1 MNKRRK
7 KSYCFNC
14 NVSLGKEDNFCR
26 RCGQENHDKKVSF
39 IMLVNDFL
47 GDYFTFDSKVWK
59 SLKLLCF
66 SPGQLT
72 SLYSEGQIMNYIRP
86 IRLMLFLSLIYV
98 VCFSLYLDN
107 TDPLISNDGIHIG
120 NEKSAGATYAEV
132 ISKYKNI
139 DDYIEEEKSNES
151 TLNKILI
158 KGIYNLVGGNK
169 NVFNEGLKKTSNLMF
184 FLLPLLGL
192 VFKWSFWRSEMF
204 YVEHFVHV
212 LHLYSFF
219 FAVAIIGL
227 LFSWLFSVPFYVF
240 LLVLLSFYIYLFV
253 SFKKVYNRSKII
265 TFFKV
270 ITTTLIFLVMLSVGF
285 IASLII
291 TISIS

>member
-14 NVSLGKEDNFCR
+14 KTSLGTGDNFCR
-26 RCGQENHDKKVSF
+26 SCGQENHDKTVSF
-39 IMLVNDFL
+39 KMLVNDFL
-47 GDYFTFDSKVWK
+47 GDYFTFDSKVWE
-59 SLKLLCF
+59 SLKLLCLF
-66 SPGQLT
+66 PGQLT
-72 SLYSEGQIMNYIRP
+72 LYYSEGKITSYIRP
-86 IRLMLFLSLIYV
+86 IRLMLFMSLLYV

-107 TDPLISNDGIHIG
+107 IEPMISNEDIHVG
-120 NEKSAGATYAEV
+120 NENSAQKTYSDV
-132 ISKYKNI
+132 ISKYKSV
-139 DDYIEEEKSNES
+139 DEYIEKEKSNES
-151 TLNKILI
+151 TLNRLLI

-192 VFKWSFWRSEMF
+192 IFKWSFWRNEMF
-204 YVEHFVHV
+204 YVEHFVHA

-219 FAVAIIGL
+219 FAVATVGL
-227 LFSWLFSVPFYVF
+227 LFSWVLSTSFYIF
-240 LLVLLSFYIYLFV
+240 LLVLLSFFIYLFK
-253 SFKKVYNRSKII
+253 SFKKVYNRSRII
-265 TFFKV
+265 TLSKV
-270 ITTTLIFLVMLSVGF
+270 ITTSVIFFMMLSIGF